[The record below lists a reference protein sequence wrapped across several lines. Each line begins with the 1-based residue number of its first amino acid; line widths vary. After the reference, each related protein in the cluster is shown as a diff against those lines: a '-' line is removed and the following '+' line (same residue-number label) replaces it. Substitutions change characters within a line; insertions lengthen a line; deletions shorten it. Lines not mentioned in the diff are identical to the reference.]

1 MKISITARKFKAHDS
16 LKDFITSEVSSLEK
30 FNDSIL
36 GAEVILS
43 YVNNKESVKSAE
55 IILQVPG
62 QTLTATESTDDFK
75 KSIAAIVEKISR
87 QLDKVKTK
95 KVSRVKPTLIEND
108 QD

>member
-16 LKDFITSEVSSLEK
+16 LKDYITSEVSSLEK

-36 GAEVILS
+36 SAEVILS
-43 YVNNKESVKSAE
+43 YVNNKESAKSTD

-62 QTLTATESTDDFK
+62 QTLTATETTDDFK
-75 KSIAAIVEKISR
+75 KSTAATVEKISR
-87 QLDKVKTK
+87 QLEKIKTK

>member
-30 FNDSIL
+30 FNDSIM
-36 GAEVILS
+36 GTEVVLS
-43 YVNNKESVKSAE
+43 YVNNKEGVKSTE

-62 QTLTATESTDDFK
+62 QTLKASESTDDFK
-75 KSIAAIVEKISR
+75 KSTAAAVEKISR
-87 QLDKVKTK
+87 QLEKIKNKKT
-95 KVSRVKPTLIEND
+95 SRVKPTLIEND